1 MPIWSKEKVNL
12 LRKAQEKG
20 SQLLKAF
27 FTHQFCNVFHII
39 SDTVR
44 ADPCSSDERIKE
56 EQLKI
61 NASDNPSLNKKR
73 KTAGDH
79 QLTSV
84 ATYTINILPLNVEK
98 CNLLIF

>member
-1 MPIWSKEKVNL
+1 MKSSKKHKK
-12 LRKAQEKG
+12 RG
-20 SQLLKAF
+20 YSYLKAF

-84 ATYTINILPLNVEK
+84 TTYTINILPLRVEK
-98 CNLLIF
+98 CNLVIF